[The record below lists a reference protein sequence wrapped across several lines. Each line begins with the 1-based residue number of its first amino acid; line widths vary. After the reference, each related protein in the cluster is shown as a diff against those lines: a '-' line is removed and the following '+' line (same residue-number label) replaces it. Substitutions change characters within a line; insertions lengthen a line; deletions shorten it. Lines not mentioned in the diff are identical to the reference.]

1 MTSRRYKY
9 GAWRIG
15 GCRSGLTLIEL
26 LVSVAITSVLMVT
39 IASAMLIATKA
50 LPDSNRPA
58 SQIIAASRVAEQI
71 AAELQYAVSIS
82 ARSST
87 MIEFT
92 VADRNSDD
100 EPETIRYEWSGVA
113 GEALKR
119 QYNGGSIVDILDHV
133 HELELTYSVKT
144 VGEDPYQY
152 FVTSVDV
159 TLRVGGDTT
168 TQVERTTQVLNAPEV
183 PSP

>member
-15 GCRSGLTLIEL
+15 GWRSGLTLIEL

-50 LPDSNRPA
+50 LPDPNRPA
-58 SQIIAASRVAEQI
+58 SQIIAVSHVAEQL
-71 AAELQYAVSIS
+71 AAEIQYAVSIS

-100 EPETIRYEWSGVA
+100 VPETIRYEWSGVA

-119 QYNGGSIVDILDHV
+119 QYNGGSIVDVLDNV
-133 HELELTYSVKT
+133 HELELTYSLKT
-144 VGEDPYQY
+144 TGEEPYQY
-152 FVTSVDV
+152 FVTSVDIK
-159 TLRVGGDTT
+159 LRAGPNAT
-168 TQVERTTQVLNAPEV
+168 TQVDGAAQVLNAPEV
-183 PSP
+183 SSP